1 MSLIELARQVSDLS
15 EARQD
20 LAGLAL
26 DDIDPRVVLVDHEHE
41 GLGGIAR
48 QCERHRRASALLD
61 LPIGRHGD
69 GLPRIVEG
77 LLEIP
82 HLVVEPYLVAIT
94 VADVNRPVIGDFHA
108 VNGVHAFDP
117 PLAQEISIRIQHH
130 DAAVAVSAL
139 AVGDVDV
146 AVLPIDMNTGRR
158 GEAGRIRVQW
168 SALGGAIGGIEHAL
182 LADLLQE
189 PAAVMGIFL
198 DHAARR
204 ARDPHVA
211 IFVELAGVKAERRWT
226 VAQPRDSSL
235 DQVWITPGMDHLAG
249 GIELDHQRRQT
260 PGIQFT
266 VQHVLAIEKENVV
279 LRIDAM
285 SAEPPRNPSIRKRL
299 REGDI
304 DLVARRG
311 TLRPTGGH
319 PKTRGHDRR
328 YGGDTYSDDAAHFME
343 VPSPN
348 HSRLVG
354 PSPTRRSSTPA
365 AAYWVTAAAMARR
378 LVGHLLWRPRV
389 RPCDRHSPNVS
400 DDWTYVWPS
409 DPRRPIGCYPL
420 DRRADR
426 APVIF
431 NSTGVGHR
439 PKTYSIDAVEVCLS
453 SGAWGMMLFGCREPA
468 STATYCLPFTA

>member
-26 DDIDPRVVLVDHEHE
+26 DDIDPRTVLVDHEHE

-48 QCERHRRASALLD
+48 QCERHRRASALLG

-94 VADVNRPVIGDFHA
+94 VADVNRPVIGNFHA

-117 PLAQEISIRIQHH
+117 PLAEEISIRIQHH

-158 GEAGRIRVQW
+158 GEARRIRVQW
-168 SALGGAIGGIEHAL
+168 SAFGGAVGRIEHAL

-189 PAAVMGIFL
+189 LATVMGIFL

-226 VAQPRDSSL
+226 VAQPRDGAL
-235 DQVWITPGMDHLAG
+235 DQVWITPGMDDLAG

-285 SAEPPRNPSIRKRL
+285 SAAPSCNPSIRKPL
-299 REGDI
+299 REGEI

-311 TLRPTGGH
+311 SLRPTGGH
-319 PKTRGHDRR
+319 PKTCGDDHR
-328 YGGDTYSDDAAHFME
+328 YGADPYSDDTAHE
-343 VPSPN
+343 
-348 HSRLVG
+348 
-354 PSPTRRSSTPA
+354 STLLSHVRPFDGQKA
-365 AAYWVTAAAMARR
+365 RPVTA
-378 LVGHLLWRPRV
+378 
-389 RPCDRHSPNVS
+389 
-400 DDWTYVWPS
+400 T
-409 DPRRPIGCYPL
+409 
-420 DRRADR
+420 
-426 APVIF
+426 
-431 NSTGVGHR
+431 
-439 PKTYSIDAVEVCLS
+439 
-453 SGAWGMMLFGCREPA
+453 
-468 STATYCLPFTA
+468 

>member
-1 MSLIELARQVSDLS
+1 MRLIELARQVSDLS

-26 DDIDPRVVLVDHEHE
+26 DDIDPRIVLVDHEHD

-48 QCERHRRASALLD
+48 QGERHRRASALLD

-158 GEAGRIRVQW
+158 GEAGRNRVQR
-168 SALGGAIGGIEHAL
+168 SALGGAVGRIEHAL

-189 PAAVMGIFL
+189 LAAVMGIFL

-226 VAQPRDSSL
+226 VAQPRDGAL
-235 DQVWITPGMDHLAG
+235 DQFGSPQEWITLPVGSSSIISGAK
-249 GIELDHQRRQT
+249 R
-260 PGIQFT
+260 PAF
-266 VQHVLAIEKENVV
+266 
-279 LRIDAM
+279 
-285 SAEPPRNPSIRKRL
+285 SSPSSTSWRL
-299 REGDI
+299 R
-304 DLVARRG
+304 RR
-311 TLRPTGGH
+311 TWSCASMQCP
-319 PKTRGHDRR
+319 
-328 YGGDTYSDDAAHFME
+328 
-343 VPSPN
+343 PN
-348 HSRLVG
+348 PPVTH
-354 PSPTRRSSTPA
+354 RSGNRFGKVTST
-365 AAYWVTAAAMARR
+365 
-378 LVGHLLWRPRV
+378 
-389 RPCDRHSPNVS
+389 S
-400 DDWTYVWPS
+400 
-409 DPRRPIGCYPL
+409 
-420 DRRADR
+420 
-426 APVIF
+426 
-431 NSTGVGHR
+431 
-439 PKTYSIDAVEVCLS
+439 
-453 SGAWGMMLFGCREPA
+453 
-468 STATYCLPFTA
+468 